1 MYRVLQKILAE
12 GGVQSLWRGNLINC
26 MKVGPESAIRLFT
39 FEQVSH
45 QMFVILK
52 RMKIYLFTK
61 RGGSGKI
68 RSWWESILCQ
78 KETYLF
84 LLN

>member
-39 FEQVSH
+39 FEQVSVCH
-45 QMFVILK
+45 LKKNKNRVIFK
-52 RMKIYLFTK
+52 QEQDAREIF
-61 RGGSGKI
+61 SFI
-68 RSWWESILCQ
+68 
-78 KETYLF
+78 
-84 LLN
+84 